1 MNRRRLVLLLCLL
14 IASALLL
21 ASCKPQE
28 ATPAASGATG
38 DSTSVAANSTATS
51 APTVEPTAT
60 ESVET
65 ASLADV
71 PGYRAEF
78 TSEYSMGEEGYS
90 STTTMAYVADPLAWS
105 MTSDSGDGVTSET
118 RYVDGTM
125 YTRVSD
131 TWTAIVLSPEDAEDY
146 TGLLLEDDLGLDEM
160 DDACDDMGKEV
171 INGFDTRHYSCD
183 AVALDELAAMAGEL
197 DDDSAQIKEGTYE
210 LWVSEEYGVAIK
222 MIMSMTYEDPDEG
235 TFTWNYSQTIL
246 EIGDD
251 VVIEAP
257 EDVESTYDFS
267 GVVSEEFE
275 LPVMDGATE
284 FYTMMGMS
292 GYDVVATADEVSEF
306 YMNAM
311 EADGWT
317 YDTTS
322 SAPEYGSYMW
332 TRGTQT
338 TTLMVSEDE
347 GTSSV
352 MLVLDDGS
360 GS

>member
-1 MNRRRLVLLLCLL
+1 
-14 IASALLL
+14 
-21 ASCKPQE
+21 
-28 ATPAASGATG
+28 
-38 DSTSVAANSTATS
+38 
-51 APTVEPTAT
+51 
-60 ESVET
+60 
-65 ASLADV
+65 
-71 PGYRAEF
+71 
-78 TSEYSMGEEGYS
+78 
-90 STTTMAYVADPLAWS
+90 
-105 MTSDSGDGVTSET
+105 
-118 RYVDGTM
+118 
-125 YTRVSD
+125 
-131 TWTAIVLSPEDAEDY
+131 
-146 TGLLLEDDLGLDEM
+146 
-160 DDACDDMGKEV
+160 
-171 INGFDTRHYSCD
+171 
-183 AVALDELAAMAGEL
+183 MAGEL

-317 YDTTS
+317 YDTTRLCARVWLLYVDS
-322 SAPEYGSYMW
+322 WHP
-332 TRGTQT
+332 
-338 TTLMVSEDE
+338 DDD
-347 GTSSV
+347 
-352 MLVLDDGS
+352 LDGF
-360 GS
+360 